1 MKKTIHR
8 PEYRALIDALRARRE
23 ALDVSQDSLAK
34 ALGWSQQKLSATES
48 CSRRLDVLEFL
59 ALASAL
65 GLSSRQEMGLAERST
80 AESR

>member
-23 ALDVSQDSLAK
+23 SLDVSQESLAK

-48 CSRRLDVLEFL
+48 GARRLDILEFL
-59 ALASAL
+59 TLASAL
-65 GLSSRQEMGLAERST
+65 GLSSRQALNLAERSM
-80 AESR
+80 R

>member
-8 PEYRALIDALRARRE
+8 SEYRALIDALRARRE
-23 ALDVSQDSLAK
+23 SLNVSQEALAK

-48 CSRRLDVLEFL
+48 CARRLDILEFL

-65 GLSSRQEMGLAERST
+65 GLSSRQALNLAERSL
-80 AESR
+80 R